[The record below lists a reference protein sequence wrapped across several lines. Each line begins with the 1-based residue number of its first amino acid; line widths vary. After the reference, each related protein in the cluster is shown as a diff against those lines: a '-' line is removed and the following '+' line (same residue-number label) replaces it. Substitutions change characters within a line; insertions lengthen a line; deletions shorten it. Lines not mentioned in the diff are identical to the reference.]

1 MGKPA
6 CLISGQIKSKLDKG
20 LPLGNVNRPES
31 DLIKS
36 KPGIKSP
43 LGTSNKQAGSPDS
56 TKKKKI
62 LRKDIRLKS
71 PKSPKSPRSL
81 KRKDIKGV
89 KQRHLQETKENK
101 SNIVSKIVQSF
112 EMNQVNCV
120 NVCQNNTKNLLC
132 ENDESLKSIKPGSVR
147 SAFEI
152 LMSRKGAD
160 LTPRTPRKKN
170 LKRLNFSK
178 STSGQKRLDEWVRK

>member
-1 MGKPA
+1 MD
-6 CLISGQIKSKLDKG
+6 Q
-20 LPLGNVNRPES
+20 N
-31 DLIKS
+31 
-36 KPGIKSP
+36 
-43 LGTSNKQAGSPDS
+43 GTYL
-56 TKKKKI
+56 KI

-81 KRKDIKGV
+81 KRKDV
-89 KQRHLQETKENK
+89 ERVTQRHLQETKENK
-101 SNIVSKIVQSF
+101 SKMVSKLVQSF
-112 EMNQVNCV
+112 ETSKVNCV
-120 NVCQNNTKNLLC
+120 NVCQDNLKNLLC

-147 SAFEI
+147 SAFEL